1 MLKEKKLIPEKLE
14 HDDKIA
20 DELEPVNL
28 HEFITA
34 IFTQIENENR
44 SEELSRYKKWA
55 KNRAFYRGNQR
66 GFWDN
71 KKNSWVTIDLDSL
84 PPSDAS
90 LLVINNQ
97 FRPQVKTL
105 AKEFSR
111 SLTRI
116 RANPKSD
123 SQEAIMASRFSDA
136 LIKHYQHKLLKE
148 SQRQLEAKYM
158 LLCGNSFR
166 YIYYDKSIKSAKV
179 NVPVKGKI
187 NLPSYEANLCVDCG
201 AEAEEYGEGKC
212 PYCDGTLE
220 RIEVEGKEIEGRIGY
235 ESINAGDLVCEIVD
249 PVEIKV
255 WSGASCLEDSPYIR
269 RKRLVKGNFIK
280 NTYPFFKLPKD
291 AKFSETAVNQWQFFD
306 TSNKSGVSFSDSDLY
321 EYDQLWLEPSFY
333 KGKKLLEDVKFKRIE
348 NGEWVDI
355 TLDKDTP
362 IEKVFPDGI
371 YVCRVGQDILT
382 YYNES
387 KDKCWIHL
395 PFDINVD
402 GFWADGLEDSIMN
415 QQIINEYTS
424 LSVENVLYNASP
436 KLVLNPHL
444 INPASVTGKPKDAI
458 LMSDNARKDA
468 PKDAIFQLQG
478 MSLTQEVMMGIESSK
493 RDMREQTGALLA
505 FNGQGDPNIST
516 ATGMSIARDSA
527 LALVATPL
535 AIRAEKDLDMAW
547 KILRFVKENWYDNK
561 YRFLLGKF
569 NESEAIAF
577 KRSKIEEEVNLYIEP
592 YSWMPQTNFE
602 KLENLAAYL
611 TAFGLP
617 LGFLNPQIPDVV
629 RTYASQLY
637 NVPLDF
643 DDLYPDKRIAQKRLD
658 IAKEFAE
665 KKIPA
670 VVEQVT
676 QLLAIGQQEVANH
689 ELMVT
694 IRVISDLMGVEEDL
708 DDHNVFINEYKRWLK
723 TDEGQN
729 AHPILRE
736 AVRQTIADHRQFL
749 EMDMAMQAENNIL
762 RNGGQPPILQGGI
775 QPTFQT
781 PESSPFQPQSGV
793 TDFSLNKDNKI

>member
-14 HDDKIA
+14 EDERIV

-28 HEFITA
+28 HEYLIGLCG
-34 IFTQIENENR
+34 QIELEDRN
-44 SEELSRYKKWA
+44 EELNRFKKWA

-66 GFWDN
+66 GFWDS
-71 KKNSWVTIDLDSL
+71 KKNTWVTIDIDSL

-90 LLVINNQ
+90 MLVVNNQ

-105 AKEFSR
+105 SKEFSR

-123 SQEAIMASRFSDA
+123 SQEAVMASRFSDS
-136 LIKHYQHKLLKE
+136 LIKHYQPKLMKE

-166 YIYYDKSIKSAKV
+166 YIYYDKNVKSV
-179 NVPVKGKI
+179 DVEVPVKGKI
-187 NLPSYEANLCVDCG
+187 NLPAYESNICTSCG
-201 AEAEEYGEGKC
+201 QESEEYGDGDC
-212 PYCDGTLE
+212 AHCDGVLE
-220 RIEVEGKEIEGRIGY
+220 RIEVPAKEMEGRVGY
-235 ESINAGDLVCEIVD
+235 ESINAGDLVCEVVD

-255 WSGASCLEDSPYIR
+255 WAGASCLEESPFIR
-269 RKRLVKGNFIK
+269 RKRLVKANYIK
-280 NTYPFFKLPKD
+280 NTYPFYKIPKEP
-291 AKFSETAVNQWQFFD
+291 KFTESAANQWQFFD
-306 TSNKSGVSFSDSDLY
+306 TGNKSGVSFSDTGLF
-321 EYDQLWLEPSFY
+321 EHDQYWLEPSYY
-333 KGKKLLEDVKFKRIE
+333 KGKKLKEEVRFKKLVGGKWEEVILPK
-348 NGEWVDI
+348 GM
-355 TLDKDTP
+355 P
-362 IEKVFPDGI
+362 IEKAFPDGLYI
-371 YVCRVGQDILT
+371 CKVGQDILT

-395 PFDINVD
+395 PFDLNVD

-415 QQIINEYTS
+415 QQIINEFTS

-436 KLVLNPHL
+436 KVIINPHL
-444 INPASVTGKPKDAI
+444 INPVSMTGRPKDAI

-468 PKDAIFQLQG
+468 PKDAIHQLQG
-478 MSLTQEVMMGIESSK
+478 MNLTSEVMMGIESSK

-527 LALVATPL
+527 LALVSTPL
-535 AIRAEKDLDMAW
+535 AIRAEKDLDMSW

-569 NESEAIAF
+569 NESESLAF
-577 KRSKIEEEVNLYIEP
+577 KRTKLEEEVNLYVEP

-602 KLENLAAYL
+602 KLENLASYL
-611 TAFGLP
+611 TAFGIP
-617 LGFLNPQIPDVV
+617 LGFLNPQIPDTV

-658 IAKEFAE
+658 VAKEFASQ
-665 KKIPA
+665 KIPL
-670 VVEQVT
+670 VMQQVA
-676 QLLAIGQQEVANH
+676 QLIAMGAQEKANY

-694 IRVISDLMGVEEDL
+694 IRVIADLMGVEEDL
-708 DDHNVFINEYKRWLK
+708 DEHQVFITEYKRWLK

-729 AHPILRE
+729 AHPVLRE
-736 AVRQTIADHRQFL
+736 AVRQTIADHNQFL
-749 EMDMAMQAENNIL
+749 QMQQAINAENSIAM
-762 RNGGQPPILQGGI
+762 NGGQPPILQGGI
-775 QPTFQT
+775 NNSFQT
-781 PESSPFQPQSGV
+781 PESSPFQPQSGIS
-793 TDFSLNKDNKI
+793 DYSLNKDNKI